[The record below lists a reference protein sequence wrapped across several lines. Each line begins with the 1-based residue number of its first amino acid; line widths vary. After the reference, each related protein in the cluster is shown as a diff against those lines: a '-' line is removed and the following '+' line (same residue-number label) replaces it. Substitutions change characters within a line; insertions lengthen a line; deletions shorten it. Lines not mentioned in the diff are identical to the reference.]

1 MVLFIPLQS
10 AAITIIT
17 ATYNSALYLEQ
28 CLRSL
33 HVACCK
39 INHVNVAHLIID
51 GCSDDNTIEII
62 KTESVTSTVVVQ
74 QTKGLYNA
82 LNEAIALVQSP
93 YLMYLHSDDELA
105 PNFLLEMVNAIAKSS
120 SKSKPLFY
128 GTIDF
133 IDEQGHILFSRRPPV
148 YFKAIQ
154 NHTNLIFHPNGMY
167 PTHLEKSHPYR
178 TDVGLVADHDHIS
191 IIAQKTALIR
201 VPQAKYR
208 FRMSTESS
216 TMQKLASASSPSAK
230 VLPRIYLHA
239 FETHLFS
246 RFIKKIFYKQS
257 YWSSMSL

>member
-105 PNFLLEMVNAIAKSS
+105 P
-120 SKSKPLFY
+120 
-128 GTIDF
+128 
-133 IDEQGHILFSRRPPV
+133 PPV

-216 TMQKLASASSPSAK
+216 TMQKLASASSPSEK